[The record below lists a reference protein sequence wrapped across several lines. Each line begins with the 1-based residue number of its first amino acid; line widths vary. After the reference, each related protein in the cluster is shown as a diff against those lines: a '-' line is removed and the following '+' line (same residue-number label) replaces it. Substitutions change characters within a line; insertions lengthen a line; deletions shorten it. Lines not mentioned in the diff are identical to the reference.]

1 MIENVVIFGNKLY
14 KEDSYINF
22 GFYNAFCEFDYNI
35 EWIDED
41 NLEIIEKMQTN
52 TIFIINT
59 TKNIEKIPVHISNY
73 YIIIKGDSKRFRTMD
88 RNKLFLIEYDST
100 KVTSKYTKIDNYVYQ
115 YKRKRTLMM
124 PYGSMLTPNQIIEN
138 LADFVNFENREDK
151 IVMTRDYDN
160 RILDEVIKTK
170 AKNIII
176 KKLISLDDEI
186 DLIRKIKLSCCFASN
201 KNKIDFKTL
210 THITYGT
217 YCITNSEV
225 THQLLNEQTC
235 YLSDAS
241 TFSSTHIDYLD
252 SIKKNELFDLIE
264 LIINNHT
271 FLHRVKTILKYFNI

>member
-22 GFYNAFCEFDYNI
+22 GFYNAFCEYDYYI
-35 EWIDED
+35 EWVDEE
-41 NLEIIEKMQTN
+41 NLEVLDEMKTN
-52 TIFIINT
+52 TMFIINT
-59 TKNIEKIPVHISNY
+59 TKHIEKIPVHISNY
-73 YIIIKGDSKRFRTMD
+73 YVIIKGDAKRFRCMD

-100 KVTSKYTKIDNYVYQ
+100 KITSKYTKIDDYVYQ
-115 YKRKRTLMM
+115 YKRKRTLML

-160 RILDEVIKTK
+160 KILDEVIKTK
-170 AKNIII
+170 SKNIII

-225 THQLLNEQTC
+225 THKLLNEQTC
-235 YLSDAS
+235 YLSDTS
-241 TFSSTHIDYLD
+241 TFSTTYKDYFD
-252 SIKKNELFDLIE
+252 SIKK
-264 LIINNHT
+264 
-271 FLHRVKTILKYFNI
+271 K